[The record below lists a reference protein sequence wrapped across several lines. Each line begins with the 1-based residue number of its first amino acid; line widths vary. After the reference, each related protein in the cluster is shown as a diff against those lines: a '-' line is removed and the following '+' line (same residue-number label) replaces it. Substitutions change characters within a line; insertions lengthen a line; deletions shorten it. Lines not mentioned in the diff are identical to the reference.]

1 MKNVLVY
8 THDLRL
14 FYLLAK
20 KFSDEHVHWHA
31 INFFT
36 DLPPVESVLITT
48 EKDLMKYKPEFPTH
62 IEILVVSNVDS
73 IDSIFLKTLQYA
85 RGIENYREL
94 IVSIDPGTEK
104 SGVALFLDRTY
115 VYSQEKYNFHQ
126 IYDFIALAFTT
137 FNPKFCS
144 LKIGN
149 GYYHLTKKFVKYYA
163 HQRIISNI
171 ITPYLVSE
179 HGSSKLKFAI
189 DAAHA
194 LSRHEYA
201 AIAIGRREG
210 FALSQQLLEIS
221 EAEPDTLP
229 VNVII

>member
-8 THDLRL
+8 TNDLRL

-20 KFSDEHVHWHA
+20 KFSDEHVHWHG
-31 INFFT
+31 IDNFA
-36 DLPPVESVLITT
+36 DLPPVESIIITT
-48 EKDLMKYKPEFPTH
+48 EKDLMEYKPEFPSH
-62 IEILVVSNVDS
+62 IEPLIVSNLDP
-73 IDSIFLKTLQYA
+73 IDSIFLKTLQFA

-94 IVSIDPGTEK
+94 IVSVDPGTEK

-115 VYSQEKYNFHQ
+115 IYSQERYNFHQ
-126 IYDFIALAFTT
+126 IYDLIALAFTT
-137 FNPKFCS
+137 FNPKYCS

-149 GYYHLTKKFVKYYA
+149 GYYQLTKKFVKYYL
-163 HQRIISNI
+163 HQKLISSL
-171 ITPYLVSE
+171 ITPYLISE

-189 DAAHA
+189 EAFHP

-210 FALSQQLLEIS
+210 FALSSKFIDIS
-221 EAEPDTLP
+221 EEEDILEKIAT
-229 VNVII
+229 